1 MNRRTAIQNLG
12 YLTGGTLF
20 LPFACQEIGVPIYS
34 NLPLMN
40 KKEQALIGHI
50 SLVLLPD
57 DLQSFPAPES
67 RQHFVLTMINDC
79 SDAKQL
85 TVFVGGFEAFQ
96 WAVSPKQTTSFDELT
111 EDEQMVFLSNQW
123 EQDTVIRDFLNVIK
137 RYSLLHFET
146 TQAYMTQYLKF
157 EFMPGRY
164 LGKVAV

>member
-79 SDAKQL
+79 SDAKQIA
-85 TVFVGGFEAFQ
+85 TFVGGFEAFQ
-96 WAVSPKQTTSFDELT
+96 WALSPTQNINFIELT
-111 EDEQMVFLSNQW
+111 DQEQMDFLSNQF
-123 EQDTVIRDFLNVIK
+123 EQDTIIRDFLNVIK
-137 RYSLLHFET
+137 KYSLLHFET
-146 TQAYMTQYLKF
+146 TEAYMTQYLKF
-157 EFMPGRY
+157 EFIPGRFM
-164 LGKVAV
+164 GKVAV

>member
-79 SDAKQL
+79 SDAKQI
-85 TVFVGGFEAFQ
+85 TTFVGGFEAFQ
-96 WAVSPKQTTSFDELT
+96 WALSHTQNINFIELT
-111 EDEQMVFLSNQW
+111 DQEQMDFLSNQF
-123 EQDTVIRDFLNVIK
+123 EQDTIIRDFLNVIK
-137 RYSLLHFET
+137 KYSLLHFET
-146 TQAYMTQYLKF
+146 TEAYMTQYLKF
-157 EFMPGRY
+157 EFIPGRFM
-164 LGKVAV
+164 GKVAV